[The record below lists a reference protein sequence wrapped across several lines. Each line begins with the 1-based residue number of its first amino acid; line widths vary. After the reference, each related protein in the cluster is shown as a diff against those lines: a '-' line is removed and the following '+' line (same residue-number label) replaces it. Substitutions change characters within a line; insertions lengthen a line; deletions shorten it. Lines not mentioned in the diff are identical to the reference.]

1 MNPVGQ
7 RHPGSPAAH
16 KYAGTAK
23 SHHRMILYP
32 FQREAKD
39 AVLRHW
45 EKGNRAALIS
55 LPTGSGKTIVFSD
68 ILQSSLSGTRDK
80 GLVLVHRDEL
90 AAAGDRKAQLRV
102 AGSKT
107 FHRRCGFQ
115 QLRRTDHDRKCH
127 VDRETPG

>member
-32 FQREAKD
+32 FQREAKE
-39 AVLRHW
+39 AVLCHW
-45 EKGNRAALIS
+45 EKGNRAALVS

-68 ILQSSLSGTRDK
+68 ILQSSVSGTKDK

-90 AAAGDRKAQLRV
+90 LRQAIEKLNFVWPGVTLSTVDAAFSNFSGQITIASV
-102 AGSKT
+102 MS
-107 FHRRCGFQ
+107 
-115 QLRRTDHDRKCH
+115 
-127 VDRETPG
+127 